1 MPENDAGPYPITP
14 INPPPPG
21 DRSGDNSPVN
31 LYPHLAEIY
40 LLTNQVIQEI
50 SQVDS
55 IDQALKLAGKA
66 LAKSPLICF
75 QFLGDKDIL
84 TSSGLL
90 NPSNQEDNTRI
101 DGPGDIH
108 LRLTRIEHLLQGLSP
123 LTISLDEQATLPS
136 DLVSLLISAGLKSA
150 ALIPVWR
157 NGRLY
162 VLYLLGAQNESDIN
176 PLTIQPYVSLAGQVT
191 TAIDKVQAMTHLHRR
206 VAGLQSLASIS
217 QAISVA
223 TDLNELYELI
233 HEKISQV
240 MGELDLAITLYDQTT
255 DMISIPYAYEA
266 GQEISLPPFPLGQ
279 GLTSVLIRTQQ
290 PLMLV
295 ENTEQ
300 RANELGAK
308 VAGVAAKSW
317 LGVPLIVYNEVIG
330 AIIVQD
336 TVREH
341 RFDMDDMRLL
351 TTLAAQV
358 AISIRNV
365 QLYKE
370 TKERA
375 ERERR
380 TSEINA
386 HIWSSPD
393 VENIARTA
401 LNELCISLRATSGS
415 IHLSRSFIELSA
427 LPSTSDSDR
436 VGMKQD

>member
-1 MPENDAGPYPITP
+1 
-14 INPPPPG
+14 
-21 DRSGDNSPVN
+21 
-31 LYPHLAEIY
+31 
-40 LLTNQVIQEI
+40 
-50 SQVDS
+50 
-55 IDQALKLAGKA
+55 
-66 LAKSPLICF
+66 
-75 QFLGDKDIL
+75 
-84 TSSGLL
+84 
-90 NPSNQEDNTRI
+90 
-101 DGPGDIH
+101 
-108 LRLTRIEHLLQGLSP
+108 
-123 LTISLDEQATLPS
+123 
-136 DLVSLLISAGLKSA
+136 
-150 ALIPVWR
+150 
-157 NGRLY
+157 

-317 LGVPLIVYNEVIG
+317 LGVPLIVSNEVIG

-401 LNELCISLRATSGS
+401 LNELCISLRATGGS